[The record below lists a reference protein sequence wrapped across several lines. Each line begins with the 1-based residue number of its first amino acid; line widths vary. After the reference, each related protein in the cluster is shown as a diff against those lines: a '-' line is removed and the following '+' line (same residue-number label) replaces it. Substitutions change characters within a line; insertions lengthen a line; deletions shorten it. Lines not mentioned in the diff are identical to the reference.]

1 MTSCC
6 VRLLSL
12 INLTIAKSSF
22 PLLGSY
28 TALSECNK
36 AADAAKTAAAE
47 AEESKNFVI
56 SNQQAL
62 LERIAAL
69 EERVQILEGN

>member
-1 MTSCC
+1 MATF
-6 VRLLSL
+6 R
-12 INLTIAKSSF
+12 IKDNEGKWHKI

-36 AADAAKTAAAE
+36 A
-47 AEESKNFVI
+47 EESKNSVI

-69 EERVQILEGN
+69 EERVQMLEGN

>member
-1 MTSCC
+1 MATF
-6 VRLLSL
+6 R
-12 INLTIAKSSF
+12 IKDNEGKWHKI

-47 AEESKNFVI
+47 AEESKNSVI
-56 SNQQAL
+56 SNQPAL